1 MNTLL
6 IEGASS
12 AYGYFDFEAGGWA
25 GRLKTRKMQ
34 EGMDNILESTLVI
47 NNALPGQSLAG
58 VTRELQARIQNY
70 QRFGL
75 VAVAAQVGLNE
86 AKIYPPNT
94 RPVVS
99 ALYFGGQVLRFCEIV
114 QSEGSVPILVGPGPV
129 DESHD
134 LPAISG
140 AVLRND
146 AISAYA
152 DVMRET
158 AERQGA
164 VYVDIRQAYA
174 DSGYSMDDLVA
185 REDGSHPSPLGHAVI
200 ADAVYQCLPFKG

>member
-34 EGMDNILESTLVI
+34 EGMDNILESTFVV
-47 NNALPGQSLAG
+47 NNALPGQSMAS
-58 VTRELQARIQNY
+58 VNRELQARIKNY
-70 QRFGL
+70 GRLGR
-75 VAVAAQVGLNE
+75 VAVIAQVGLNE

-99 ALYFGGQVLRFCEIV
+99 TSFFAGQVARFCEIV
-114 QSEGSVPILVGPGPV
+114 LDEQAVPILVGPGPV
-129 DESHD
+129 DETHE
-134 LPAISG
+134 LPTISG
-140 AVLRND
+140 AVLKND
-146 AISAYA
+146 AISDYA
-152 DVMRET
+152 EIMRRT
-158 AERQGA
+158 AERRGVA
-164 VYVDIRQAYA
+164 YVDTYHAYM
-174 DSGYSMDDLVA
+174 DSGYQLDELVA

-200 ADAVYQCLPFKG
+200 ADAVYGVLPF

>member
-25 GRLKTRKMQ
+25 GRLKNRKMQ
-34 EGMDNILESTLVI
+34 EGMGDILESTLVV

-58 VTRELQARIQNY
+58 VNRELQARIQNY
-70 QRFGL
+70 QRLGP

-86 AKIYPPNT
+86 AKIYPPST
-94 RPVVS
+94 KSVVS
-99 ALYFGGQVLRFCEIV
+99 PSFFGGQVVRFCEV
-114 QSEGSVPILVGPGPV
+114 VLSEQATPILVGPGPI

-134 LPAISG
+134 LPTISG

-146 AISAYA
+146 AISTYA
-152 DVMRET
+152 NVMRET
-158 AERQGA
+158 AARYGA
-164 VYVDIRQAYA
+164 LYVDVRQAYA
-174 DSGYSMDDLVA
+174 DSGYSITELVA

-200 ADAVYQCLPFKG
+200 ADAVNDVLPF